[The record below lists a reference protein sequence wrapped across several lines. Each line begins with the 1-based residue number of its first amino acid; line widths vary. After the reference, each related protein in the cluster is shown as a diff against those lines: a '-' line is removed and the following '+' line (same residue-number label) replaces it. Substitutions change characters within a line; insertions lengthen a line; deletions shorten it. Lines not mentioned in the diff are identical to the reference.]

1 MSTSE
6 NPGTRGGRS
15 SAGDRGAPS
24 PGAAPEPGT
33 TTGLS
38 GEGDSTAAARSAE
51 RQRGRETTPN
61 MLPGRSRR
69 RFGFERFLVRLIAT
83 GGIIGVGVAL
93 GAILAASKVQGWII
107 GLVVAVVSVVLS
119 ATLWSSRQL

>member
-15 SAGDRGAPS
+15 SRDRDASP

-38 GEGDSTAAARSAE
+38 AERESTAAARSAE
-51 RQRGRETTPN
+51 RQRTREGTPN

-69 RFGFERFLVRLIAT
+69 RFGFERLLVRLIAT
-83 GGIIGVGVAL
+83 GGVIGVGVAL

-107 GLVVAVVSVVLS
+107 GLVVAVVSVMLS